1 MSNLGASIK
10 DVVIK
15 YTWRTTVSFP
25 LLQYNNIYAYLFV
38 MLVES
43 FMFRQVYYH
52 LWVKLYFLNERM
64 YKYVGRLLKTCIRV
78 YKYKIDS
85 LFIINQSIN

>member
-1 MSNLGASIK
+1 MLNLGASIK

-25 LLQYNNIYAYLFV
+25 LFQYNNIYAYLFV

-52 LWVKLYFLNERM
+52 LWVKLYFLNERV
-64 YKYVGRLLKTCIRV
+64 YKYVGRLLKTCVRV